1 MSPILLIIASWYFTT
16 AFFSVYRKQKGRQSN
31 VLYNEVAD
39 GRRRRSERSGTPFRP
54 TPFGTFR
61 GNGQLSSSLGRAA
74 LWTFAPQ
81 IGRGLSRMATGSG
94 VDQAK
99 CVYNSEVNSPAGC
112 ELLACPLGAL
122 GPPSPVPGYK
132 TVLKKTL
139 MNKARAATDS
149 PLRAHKENENDQK
162 TECKPMADSSSSAP
176 RFQSDNNA
184 IDTAVCA
191 AQSYERPPRTAIGY
205 IPVLSSS
212 Y

>member
-1 MSPILLIIASWYFTT
+1 MRVRSIDLMKLGLASTNART
-16 AFFSVYRKQKGRQSN
+16 
-31 VLYNEVAD
+31 
-39 GRRRRSERSGTPFRP
+39 RRSVIIVHAHCT
-54 TPFGTFR
+54 R
-61 GNGQLSSSLGRAA
+61 GSYSVWFTSLACSSLGRAA

-149 PLRAHKENENDQK
+149 PLRAHKENENDKK

-176 RFQSDNNA
+176 RFPSDNNA